1 MAGLQCSFAL
11 KLDNCFFRYSN
22 HGDDRII
29 KIKITLIQRL
39 CISLFAESICSLAKN
54 PDYTSLFVHK

>member
-29 KIKITLIQRL
+29 KITLIQRL
-39 CISLFAESICSLAKN
+39 CISLFAESICSLVKKSRLHF
-54 PDYTSLFVHK
+54 TFCT